1 MYKEPVKNFNKIRGY
16 IRKFYI
22 NGFKSR
28 QDYTI
33 KSSRSYDN
41 EKRRIESYM
50 SDYIDYHITP
60 SGKVPYLSIDTR
72 ITQHNPLYR
81 VWKTKSFTDHDIIL
95 HFLILDL
102 LHTPLSMSELMDKI
116 DEKTNH
122 IYLYDESTLRKKL
135 KEYVREGVIITNK
148 KGKKNFYQLSE
159 DYIIPHDILD
169 FFSEVSPCGVI
180 GSYILDKQEK
190 EESVFGFKHHYLTQ
204 VLESEV
210 LYDLLN
216 AIHEHKYVSLKT
228 SRNRIKVLPLSIF
241 VSVQDG
247 RQYLIAYICQSKKM
261 YSFRLDHIISIK
273 CLEEEKN
280 FDLYRKQLEE
290 MKKHLWGVSFS
301 NGSLETVEFTLHHEP
316 WEEHIYRR
324 LLREKRCGHVE
335 RLNENTS
342 RFYAEV
348 YDVKEMVPWIRT
360 FICRIQSI
368 SISNKEIENQFKK
381 DLEEMYRYYEGDEDD
396 IS

>member
-1 MYKEPVKNFNKIRGY
+1 MYQEPVKNFNKIREY
-16 IRKFYI
+16 IREFYI

-33 KSSRSYDN
+33 QSARSYDN

-50 SDYIDYHITP
+50 NDYIDYHITP
-60 SGKVPYLSIDTR
+60 GGKVPYLSIDTR

-102 LHTPLSMSELMDKI
+102 LHTPLSMSELMDQI

-122 IYLYDESTLRKKL
+122 TYLYDESTLRKKL
-135 KEYVREGVIITNK
+135 KEYVKEGLLITTK
-148 KGKKNFYQLSE
+148 KGKKIY
-159 DYIIPHDILD
+159 D
-169 FFSEVSPCGVI
+169 FFSEVSHCGVI

-190 EESVFGFKHHYLTQ
+190 EDSLFGFKHHYLTH
-204 VLESEV
+204 VLDSEV
-210 LYDLLN
+210 LYDLFN
-216 AIHEHKYVSLKT
+216 AIHQHKYVSLKT

-241 VSVQDG
+241 ISVQDG
-247 RQYLIAYICQSKKM
+247 RQYLMAYICQSKKM
-261 YSFRLDHIISIK
+261 YSFRLDHIVSIK
-273 CLEEEKN
+273 SLEEAED
-280 FDLYRKQLEE
+280 FEIYRKELEE

-324 LLREKRCGHVE
+324 LLREKRCGYVE

-348 YDVKEMVPWIRT
+348 YDVKEMIPWIRT

-368 SISNKEIENQFKK
+368 SISNKEVEDQFKQ
-381 DLEEMYRYYEGDEDD
+381 DLEEMYRYYEEDEDD

>member
-1 MYKEPVKNFNKIRGY
+1 MYQEPVKNFNKIREY
-16 IRKFYI
+16 IREFYI

-33 KSSRSYDN
+33 KSARSYDN

-50 SDYIDYHITP
+50 SDYIDYHMTP
-60 SGKVPYLSIDTR
+60 SGKIPYLSIDTR
-72 ITQHNPLYR
+72 VIQHNPLYR
-81 VWKTKSFTDHDIIL
+81 VLKTKSFTDYDIIL

-102 LHTPLSMSELMDKI
+102 LHTSLSVSELMDQI
-116 DEKTNH
+116 DDKTNYT
-122 IYLYDESTLRKKL
+122 YLYDESTLRKKL
-135 KEYVREGVIITNK
+135 KEYVKEGLLITTK
-148 KGKKNFYQLSE
+148 KGKKIYYQLSE

-190 EESVFGFKHHYLTQ
+190 EDSLFGFKHHYLTH
-204 VLESEV
+204 VLDSEV
-210 LYDLLN
+210 LYDLFN
-216 AIHEHKYVSLKT
+216 AIHQHKYVSIRT
-228 SRNRIKVLPLSIF
+228 SNNRIKVIPLSIF
-241 VSVQDG
+241 ISVQDG
-247 RQYLIAYICQSKKM
+247 RQYLMAYMCRNKKM
-261 YSFRLDHIISIK
+261 HSFRLDHIISIK
-273 CLEEEKN
+273 SLEEAEDFKV
-280 FDLYRKQLEE
+280 YRKELEE

-301 NGSLETVEFTLHHEP
+301 NGSLETVEFTLYHEP

-324 LLREKRCGHVE
+324 LLREKRCGYVE
-335 RLNENTS
+335 RVNENTS

-348 YDVKEMVPWIRT
+348 YDVKEMIPWIRT

-368 SISNKEIENQFKK
+368 SISNKEVEKQFKQ
-381 DLEEMYRYYEGDEDD
+381 DLEEMYRYYEEDEDD

>member
-1 MYKEPVKNFNKIRGY
+1 
-16 IRKFYI
+16 
-22 NGFKSR
+22 
-28 QDYTI
+28 
-33 KSSRSYDN
+33 
-41 EKRRIESYM
+41 
-50 SDYIDYHITP
+50 
-60 SGKVPYLSIDTR
+60 
-72 ITQHNPLYR
+72 

>member
-16 IRKFYI
+16 IREFYI

-81 VWKTKSFTDHDIIL
+81 VWKTKSFTDHDIVL

-102 LHTPLSMSELMDKI
+102 LDTPLSMSELMDKI

-122 IYLYDESTLRKKL
+122 TYLYDESTLRKKL

-280 FDLYRKQLEE
+280 FDLYRK
-290 MKKHLWGVSFS
+290 
-301 NGSLETVEFTLHHEP
+301 
-316 WEEHIYRR
+316 
-324 LLREKRCGHVE
+324 
-335 RLNENTS
+335 
-342 RFYAEV
+342 
-348 YDVKEMVPWIRT
+348 
-360 FICRIQSI
+360 
-368 SISNKEIENQFKK
+368 
-381 DLEEMYRYYEGDEDD
+381 
-396 IS
+396 